1 MANVTD
7 QYAYGYRYLANVF
20 AGSLQPAN
28 TALSQQTAVS
38 YRRVAMSKANV
49 EWAASL
55 GLAAELQT
63 FEIWTI
69 TLTAGYVPGVGDVW
83 TDKDGGLPWNVIKVD
98 ADTLV
103 NSVGTATRYFLVGQ
117 RAK

>member
-1 MANVTD
+1 MSNFTD
-7 QYAYGYRYLANVF
+7 QYAYGYRCLPNVF

-28 TALSQQTAVS
+28 TAQSQQTLVS
-38 YRRVAMSKANV
+38 YRRVAMSKSNV

-55 GLAAELQT
+55 GLRAELQT

-69 TLTAGYVPGVGDVW
+69 TLTAGYVPGIGDVW

-98 ADTLV
+98 ADALV
-103 NSVGTATRYFLVGQ
+103 NSVGTPTRYFLIGQ